1 MLNFYLIFF
10 RLPVLAGAAGPYCS
24 PYIAVDGSYHARPA
38 GQSSSGG
45 TSRLVTL
52 NLSGFAVKFIKKKIV
67 IIINYY
73 YFFFNAATF
82 AFCFPLLVNFII
94 SCILSS

>member
-52 NLSGFAVKFIKKKIV
+52 NLSGFAVKFIKKKSSSSLFIY
-67 IIINYY
+67 I
-73 YFFFNAATF
+73 FLMQ
-82 AFCFPLLVNFII
+82 LLLHFVFL
-94 SCILSS
+94 CWLILSFHVF